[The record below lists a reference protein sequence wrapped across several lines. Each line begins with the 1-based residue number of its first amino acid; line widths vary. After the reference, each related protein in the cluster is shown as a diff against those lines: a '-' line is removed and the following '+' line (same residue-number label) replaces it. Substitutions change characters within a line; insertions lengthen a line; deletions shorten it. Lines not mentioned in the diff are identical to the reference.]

1 MQPEPATE
9 LFAVEP
15 GLSRM
20 EEWRARHK
28 VIVYPTQEGF
38 RAISQFR
45 NGHGKTKEAAL
56 LAWADKANVKCW
68 KAEELAEIDAA
79 KAALAETP
87 NTAAA

>member
-1 MQPEPATE
+1 MQPDTE

-20 EEWRARHK
+20 EEWRARYK
-28 VIVYPTQEGF
+28 VILYPTLDGF

-56 LAWADKANVKCW
+56 LAWADKAGRKCW
-68 KAEELAEIDAA
+68 KAEELDEIEAA
-79 KAALAETP
+79 KHKAEEV
-87 NTAAA
+87 A